1 MSEELEK
8 AIELFCVVLP
18 ENKVGTYSPQPN
30 DDARLKE
37 ILETAL
43 RNNEEVRILHL
54 IDGLKNW
61 HPDIAESDIIEC
73 AETAFNRMFEL

>member
-43 RNNEEVRILHL
+43 TIL
-54 IDGLKNW
+54 
-61 HPDIAESDIIEC
+61 
-73 AETAFNRMFEL
+73 R

>member
-30 DDARLKE
+30 DDARLK
-37 ILETAL
+37 
-43 RNNEEVRILHL
+43 
-54 IDGLKNW
+54 
-61 HPDIAESDIIEC
+61 
-73 AETAFNRMFEL
+73 

>member
-8 AIELFCVVLP
+8 AIELFCAVLP
-18 ENKVGTYSPQPN
+18 ENKAGTYSPQPN

-43 RNNEEVRILHL
+43 RNNEEVRILYL
-54 IDGLKNW
+54 IDGLKKW
-61 HPDIAESDIIEC
+61 HPDIAESDIIEW

>member
-18 ENKVGTYSPQPN
+18 ENKIGTQSPQPN

-37 ILETAL
+37 ILKTAL

-54 IDGLKNW
+54 IDGLKKW
-61 HPDIAESDIIEC
+61 HPNIAESDIMEC
-73 AETAFNRMFEL
+73 AETAFDRMFEL